1 MKEVGIEEF
10 AAWCVQ
16 EEWPKVSARHVDED
30 EATRAAL
37 LKDIARLTG
46 TGMGWPGLAEMSWG
60 GMVGATVR
68 ARMPEGEPHPDAVL
82 FSQAC
87 AAMAAEASSPA
98 YDVADCLTDQADVLA
113 TGPAERLAMDWRLAS
128 PHLGVNLIDP
138 RSLVVTYA
146 AQARR
151 RRDAV
156 GWEVARPDWHPDPIE
171 RGYVRGDSGRGQP
184 AWFVMVQRRV
194 RISGRG
200 EPAAYEMRACE
211 EDGRDARL
219 RRPRPGAYR
228 KVVFDP
234 DPGFVARARHTYA
247 VWWCALEYLAAWLEA
262 SGALSEHRVFGP
274 QGIEKPWQ
282 SAWKRVA

>member
-16 EEWPKVSARHVDED
+16 EEWPKAGSKDVEDYAVVAAIQSAFG
-30 EATRAAL
+30 
-37 LKDIARLTG
+37 RLG
-46 TGMGWPGLAEMSWG
+46 APSAGMGLGSMDWSLMVAEGS
-60 GMVGATVR
+60 VR
-68 ARMPEGEPHPDAVL
+68 VAPPRGVPHHDAVL
-82 FSQAC
+82 FAKAC
-87 AAMAAEASSPA
+87 TALAEEAASPA
-98 YDVADCLTDQADVLA
+98 YDAADCLTDQAEALA
-113 TGPAERLAMDWRLAS
+113 LGAGERMALDWRTS
-128 PHLGVNLIDP
+128 EHLQSNRINP

-146 AQARR
+146 GLARR
-151 RRDAV
+151 RRAAG
-156 GWEVARPDWHPDPIE
+156 GWDVARPDWHPDAIE
-171 RGYVRGDSGRGQP
+171 RSYQLAETGGHPQL
-184 AWFVMVQRRV
+184 FVTVQRRV

-200 EPAAYEMRACE
+200 EAAAYEMRAFE
-211 EDGRDARL
+211 EDGRDPKT

-262 SGALSEHRVFGP
+262 SGALSEHRVRGP